1 MRAFPLGYVPSA
13 KDVLEYYGSE
23 GDSEVK
29 EMIFEYSQYRQTMLV
44 LDESAFGNRKRSV
57 MLRSPD
63 DIPNMAKATLS
74 REENPMAPRKY
85 PAFHGTVK
93 KYRHPNAA
101 GLREVQRIG
110 ADCVIDIDIKVGYK
124 KAFRAGE
131 SVVRLYDK
139 YDIPYFVK
147 FSGGTG
153 PHIIIPAEALP
164 GDCGRFDDL
173 CQRILE
179 FVMRKTGAPGIDTSF
194 SSPTHFLR
202 LPYSIHE
209 RTGLVSIPLSEEQFH
224 NFKPKM
230 AEIPNVE
237 VVQKFCEVSR
247 QSVENL
253 RNLIADAGGE
263 TKGRR
268 RRFPFGRGKG
278 QDLD

>member
-1 MRAFPLGYVPSA
+1 VPLGYVPSA
-13 KDVLEYYGSE
+13 KDILEYYGSE
-23 GDSEVK
+23 SKSGIK
-29 EMIFEYSQYRQTMLV
+29 EAIFEYSKYRQTMLV
-44 LDESAFGNRKRSV
+44 LDTSAFENRKRSV
-57 MLRSPD
+57 MLRSQD
-63 DIPNMAKATLS
+63 DIPNMARATLS
-74 REENPMAPRKY
+74 REANPMAPRKY

-93 KYRHPNAA
+93 KYRHPNLA
-101 GLREVQRIG
+101 GLREVQMIG

-164 GDCGRFDDL
+164 GDCGKFDEVSE
-173 CQRILE
+173 RILQ
-179 FVMRKTGAPGIDTSF
+179 FVMKKTGAPGIDTSF

-202 LPYSIHE
+202 LPYSVHE
-209 RTGLVSIPLSEEQFH
+209 RTGLVSIPLSKEEFYD
-224 NFKPKM
+224 FKPKM

-247 QSVENL
+247 QSIENL
-253 RNLIADAGGE
+253 RNLINEASGDI
-263 TKGRR
+263 KGRR
-268 RRFPFGRGKG
+268 RWHPFGRGEG
-278 QDLD
+278 QDFD

>member
-1 MRAFPLGYVPSA
+1 MPLGYVPSA

-23 GDSEVK
+23 SKPGIK
-29 EMIFEYSQYRQTMLV
+29 ETIFEYSKYRQTMLV
-44 LDESAFGNRKRSV
+44 LDTSAFENRKRSV
-57 MLRSPD
+57 MLRCQD
-63 DIPNMAKATLS
+63 DIPNMARATLS
-74 REENPMAPRKY
+74 REANPMAPRKY

-93 KYRHPNAA
+93 KYRHPNVA

-164 GDCGRFDDL
+164 GDCGKFDEVSE
-173 CQRILE
+173 RILQ
-179 FVMRKTGAPGIDTSF
+179 FVMKKTGAPGIDTSF
-194 SSPTHFLR
+194 SSPAHFLR
-202 LPYSIHE
+202 LPYSVHE
-209 RTGLVSIPLSEEQFH
+209 RTGLVSIPLSKEEFY

-237 VVQKFCEVSR
+237 VVQKFCDVSR
-247 QSVENL
+247 QSIENL
-253 RNLIADAGGE
+253 RNLINEASED
-263 TKGRR
+263 TRGRR
-268 RRFPFGRGKG
+268 RWYPFGRGEG
-278 QDLD
+278 QDFD